1 MIKCSDHV
9 CRKSRFLETC
19 DSVPCV
25 WCSVTKLV
33 LVRSEPH
40 NILVLVCI
48 FLGVIHLNESKPSIA
63 YTYNIFI
70 CVTGT
75 HTKYLYLK
83 VLIVSK
89 EGHLSLGA
97 LTFVWDRPIL
107 SLLILKH

>member
-33 LVRSEPH
+33 LGRSEPH

-48 FLGVIHLNESKPSIA
+48 FRCDTS
-63 YTYNIFI
+63 
-70 CVTGT
+70 
-75 HTKYLYLK
+75 
-83 VLIVSK
+83 
-89 EGHLSLGA
+89 
-97 LTFVWDRPIL
+97 
-107 SLLILKH
+107 